1 MAVFTHIKNGLE
13 PSHLWPP
20 MLQVFSR
27 KLLVIGFAIV
37 FLAWLFWPMAKPF
50 PDDYSQLVLSSEG
63 NLLRVTLASDQQYR
77 FPPASQPLP
86 EKYRQ
91 AVLVWEDKRFYQHPG
106 VDPIALCRA
115 LASNVKNGRSVSGG
129 STITMQVARL
139 AWPKSRTYFNKLREI
154 FTVLKLTLHFS
165 KAEILQMYADH
176 VPMGGNFVG
185 VNTAAWYYLGKPA
198 HQLTWAEAALF
209 AVLPNSPA
217 LMNLEKDRQRLYA
230 KRNRLLKRLRENGV
244 IDEMTLTLAEREPLP
259 RNAGQFP
266 FIAPHFTQYVLN
278 QAPHTAEIR
287 TTLSS
292 KLQGTIDQL
301 AGNYYPLLASKGISN
316 LAVLVVETG
325 TGKVRGYLGS
335 ADWFD
340 ATADG
345 QVDGVQSARSTGS
358 LLKPVLAAMA
368 LDHGPYTMASLLQDV
383 PTTFGTF
390 SPKNADKSF
399 RGMASVEQML
409 LHSLNIPA
417 VRLLKKIGVAPV
429 YDLLHDAGLKNLFR
443 GPDGYGLS
451 LILGGAEAKLS
462 ELVQL
467 YLMLGNRGQQQQQ
480 QPLIY
485 LEDDTLVADA
495 QTSRQLLSVGASWLT
510 LEALQ
515 KVTRPDVDFYWRNF
529 SRQIPVAW
537 KTGTSFGSKDGWAI
551 GMNGQWTV
559 GVWVGNFSGEGNV
572 EIGGAKAAAPLL
584 FDIINQI
591 TDSQKPLWF
600 KEPDRV
606 LKSVEICISSGYPA
620 GPLCPEKSMI
630 AVPISAVQ
638 SGVCSFHRQFL
649 VDEATGKVVCSQCWD
664 GLHTKMVTGFILPPA
679 AQRIYQ
685 RTGRWVE
692 YVPQHLAS
700 CPASG
705 ENPERL
711 EIVYPVNNISILVPR
726 DFDGSFEQVVFQAN
740 SQVKDT
746 RLFWLLDDNLIGETR
761 QHHEVAVELPEGEH
775 TLVVMDDEGYT
786 RRVHFKAFRGEP
798 G

>member
-1 MAVFTHIKNGLE
+1 
-13 PSHLWPP
+13 
-20 MLQVFSR
+20 
-27 KLLVIGFAIV
+27 
-37 FLAWLFWPMAKPF
+37 
-50 PDDYSQLVLSSEG
+50 
-63 NLLRVTLASDQQYR
+63 
-77 FPPASQPLP
+77 
-86 EKYRQ
+86 
-91 AVLVWEDKRFYQHPG
+91 
-106 VDPIALCRA
+106 
-115 LASNVKNGRSVSGG
+115 
-129 STITMQVARL
+129 
-139 AWPKSRTYFNKLREI
+139 
-154 FTVLKLTLHFS
+154 
-165 KAEILQMYADH
+165 
-176 VPMGGNFVG
+176 
-185 VNTAAWYYLGKPA
+185 
-198 HQLTWAEAALF
+198 
-209 AVLPNSPA
+209 
-217 LMNLEKDRQRLYA
+217 
-230 KRNRLLKRLRENGV
+230 
-244 IDEMTLTLAEREPLP
+244 
-259 RNAGQFP
+259 
-266 FIAPHFTQYVLN
+266 
-278 QAPHTAEIR
+278 
-287 TTLSS
+287 
-292 KLQGTIDQL
+292 
-301 AGNYYPLLASKGISN
+301 
-316 LAVLVVETG
+316 
-325 TGKVRGYLGS
+325 
-335 ADWFD
+335 
-340 ATADG
+340 
-345 QVDGVQSARSTGS
+345 
-358 LLKPVLAAMA
+358 
-368 LDHGPYTMASLLQDV
+368 
-383 PTTFGTF
+383 
-390 SPKNADKSF
+390 
-399 RGMASVEQML
+399 
-409 LHSLNIPA
+409 
-417 VRLLKKIGVAPV
+417 
-429 YDLLHDAGLKNLFR
+429 
-443 GPDGYGLS
+443 
-451 LILGGAEAKLS
+451 
-462 ELVQL
+462 
-467 YLMLGNRGQQQQQ
+467 MLGNRGQQQQ

-600 KEPDRV
+600 KEPDRD

-685 RTGRWVE
+685 RAGRWVD

-740 SQVKDT
+740 SQVRDT

-775 TLVVMDDEGYT
+775 TLVVMDDEGYS